1 MPDVKSIYRAHKMAY
16 KCLVGAE
23 KGKCAFLGGFG
34 VYTYTHAREG
44 FGLSFLFRKQNKV
57 GSDAL
62 TSLEN

>member
-1 MPDVKSIYRAHKMAY
+1 MAY